1 MVFGDDRYKE
11 LARVMCR
18 VMNIRFI
25 SHNSIFSVS
34 KMIASVM
41 SLIIA
46 SQTVSNSARRFRKI
60 GGFIGGT
67 TEILLGG
74 IGGSLIGYYMFYQ
87 DPGCIPNYV
96 TVGSVL
102 GAMIQIGA
110 GAEGALLGEIL
121 ASEVG
126 YHMHWLERIIEW
138 IRSRI
143 LNLNL

>member
-1 MVFGDDRYKE
+1 
-11 LARVMCR
+11 
-18 VMNIRFI
+18 
-25 SHNSIFSVS
+25 
-34 KMIASVM
+34 M
-41 SLIIA
+41 SLINA
-46 SQTVSNSARRFRKI
+46 SQTVSNSARRFSEI
-60 GGFIGGT
+60 GGLIGGT
-67 TEILLGG
+67 TGILLGK

-110 GAEGALLGEIL
+110 GARAEGALLGGIL

-126 YHMHWLERIIEW
+126 YHMHWLERIIEL